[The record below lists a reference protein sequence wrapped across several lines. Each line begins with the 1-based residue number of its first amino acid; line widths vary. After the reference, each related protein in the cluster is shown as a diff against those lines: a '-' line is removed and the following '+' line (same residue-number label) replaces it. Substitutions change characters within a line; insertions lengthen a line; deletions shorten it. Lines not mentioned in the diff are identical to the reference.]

1 MPIRFVLHRPRN
13 SKNIGSAARAL
24 ANTGAGALW
33 VVEPEGYDRAE
44 AARLAAGADAV
55 LEQMRVV
62 RTLDEAVADCVDVVM
77 TSGREVPG
85 ALDPAQTAA
94 RLVSSS
100 GQVAL
105 IFGDEVRGLTNRE
118 LRRGAAVATIP
129 TAEKSSL
136 NLAQAVL
143 LFGWE
148 IFKARGHD
156 PLPAKAVEA
165 PATEE
170 VVGRLR
176 NKAQALLLEAGFLN
190 PQQPETVLEELILL
204 LRRAQ
209 PSRREVE
216 LLLAACDQLA
226 RLRPLFA
233 D

>member
-13 SKNIGSAARAL
+13 SKNIGAAARAL

-33 VVEPEGYDRAE
+33 IVEPEGYDRAE
-44 AARLAAGADAV
+44 AARLAAGADEV
-55 LEQMRVV
+55 LERMRVV
-62 RTLDEAVADCVDVVM
+62 RTLDEAIADCADVVM

-94 RLVSSS
+94 RLLSS
-100 GQVAL
+100 GEEVAL

-118 LRRGAAVATIP
+118 LRRGAAIATIP

-148 IFKARGHD
+148 IFKARGHA
-156 PLPAKAVEA
+156 PLPVRSTEP

-176 NKAQALLLEAGFLN
+176 AKSQALLLEVGFLN

-216 LLLAACDQLA
+216 MLLAACDQLV
-226 RLRPLFA
+226 RVRR
-233 D
+233 